1 MDWYTKNALWIYWMR
16 GDDEITLSN
25 KEDLY
30 LKDENNNYDH
40 GIAEVF
46 KIETNLF
53 DYETLLCA
61 KFNEFNYLLKVDPEL
76 FTHDIQRTETY
87 ENKLN
92 NEIDEPWSEDGVPYE
107 MYGFCKRGKLPGM
120 VRVSYMTYF
129 QDYEWY
135 DELVDRN
142 LKEEALKQ
150 KAIYEKSWG
159 DASQSVIIFYA
170 WDHIRGPYANF
181 ITTYDPYLDINSIFG
196 MNDNASSMSNVME
209 EQRNKRCNLFDNT
222 ARDAPVCEIK
232 RFEMIKYS
240 FGQDEEYVAIKE
252 CEYDELTRTNEDA
265 CRTYQNIFKKI
276 DEGWTVT
283 RTMK

>member
-25 KEDLY
+25 KEDSD
-30 LKDENNNYDH
+30 LKDENNNDKH

-46 KIETNLF
+46 RIETNLF

-107 MYGFCKRGKLPGM
+107 MYGFCNGGKLPGM
-120 VRVSYMTYF
+120 VRLK
-129 QDYEWY
+129 DYWWKVNHHECSPFSNW
-135 DELVDRN
+135 R
-142 LKEEALKQ
+142 
-150 KAIYEKSWG
+150 
-159 DASQSVIIFYA
+159 
-170 WDHIRGPYANF
+170 DHIRGTYANF
-181 ITTYDPYLDINSIFG
+181 ITTYDPYHDINSIFS
-196 MNDNASSMSNVME
+196 MNDNASNMSNVME

-222 ARDAPVCEIK
+222 TRDAPLSVCTVRI
-232 RFEMIKYS
+232 FEMIKYS
-240 FGQDEEYVAIKE
+240 FGQDEEYGAVKE
-252 CEYDELTRTNEDA
+252 DKYEDLTSTSEDA
-265 CRTYQNIFKKI
+265 CRAYQEIFRMM
-276 DEGWTVT
+276 DEGWIT
-283 RTMK
+283 RVE